1 MARKSA
7 VFVTARYDE
16 EMLRSW
22 AAAGWISIEESE
34 VGAPL
39 SEADEARC
47 NLICD
52 LKQDIGVNDDGDR
65 CDPQSA
71 RPDPWAEAGAARD
84 ARPRRS
90 AGELSQSSPRRKS
103 GPIEFLQSGQRLAI
117 RTI

>member
-22 AAAGWISIEESE
+22 AAAGWISIEESD

-52 LKQDIGVNDDGDR
+52 LKQDIGVNDDGIDVILNLL
-65 CDPQSA
+65 DQIH
-71 RPDPWAEAGAARD
+71 GL
-84 ARPRRS
+84 RR
-90 AGELSQSSPRRKS
+90 ALRETLDQTKRG
-103 GPIEFLQSGQRLAI
+103 
-117 RTI
+117 

>member
-22 AAAGWISIEESE
+22 AAAGWISIEESD

-52 LKQDIGVNDDGDR
+52 LKQDIGVNDEGIDVILNLLDQIHGL
-65 CDPQSA
+65 
-71 RPDPWAEAGAARD
+71 
-84 ARPRRS
+84 RR
-90 AGELSQSSPRRKS
+90 ALRETLDQAKRG
-103 GPIEFLQSGQRLAI
+103 
-117 RTI
+117 

>member
-22 AAAGWISIEESE
+22 AAAGWISIEESD

-52 LKQDIGVNDDGDR
+52 LKQDIGVNDEGIDVILNLLDQIHGL
-65 CDPQSA
+65 
-71 RPDPWAEAGAARD
+71 
-84 ARPRRS
+84 RR
-90 AGELSQSSPRRKS
+90 ALRETLDQTKRG
-103 GPIEFLQSGQRLAI
+103 
-117 RTI
+117 